1 MRHRTAA
8 AVHPRHLY
16 VHVPF
21 CARRCSYCDFSIA
34 VRRVVP
40 AAAFAASVAAELDLR
55 FPRSAEPWSAET
67 LYFGGG
73 TPSRL
78 GADGVTRLMEVMRA
92 RVTLDPAA
100 EVTLEANPEDVSL
113 DAARA
118 WRAAGITRVSLG
130 AQSFD
135 DRVLAW
141 MHRVHDANATRAA
154 FHALREAGFDDLSL
168 DLIFSVPDSLERDW
182 ARDLNAVLELAP
194 EHLSLYG
201 LTIEPHTPLG
211 RWAERAEV
219 IEAPEERYADEFLRA
234 HNDATA
240 AGFAHYEVSN
250 FGRGTS
256 RGRHNSAYWRGV
268 PYAGLGPSAHEFDG
282 ATRRWNVAPYA
293 EWSRDLGEGRDP
305 MEDNEL
311 LNSSESVTEAVYLG
325 LRTVTGL
332 ELADGEWSTA
342 ASWIAAGWAARHGNR
357 LILTPS
363 GWLRMDGIALT
374 LIGSRL

>member
-1 MRHRTAA
+1 M
-8 AVHPRHLY
+8 HPRHVY

-34 VRRVVP
+34 VRHVVP
-40 AAAFAASVAAELDLR
+40 AATFAAAVARELDLR
-55 FPRSAEPWSAET
+55 FPRGHAPWRAET

-73 TPSRL
+73 TPSHL
-78 GADGVTRLMEVMRA
+78 GADGVARLMDVARA
-92 RVTLDPAA
+92 RVVLEAGA
-100 EVTLEANPEDVSL
+100 EVTLEANPEDVTL

-118 WRAAGITRVSLG
+118 WRTAGITRVSLG

-135 DRVLAW
+135 DRVLTW
-141 MHRVHDANATRAA
+141 MHRSHDAAGTVAA
-154 FHALREAGFDDLSL
+154 FRALREAGFDDLSL
-168 DLIFSVPDSLERDW
+168 DLIFSVPDTLERDW
-182 ARDLNAVLELAP
+182 ARDVNAALALAP

-211 RWAERAEV
+211 RWAERREV
-219 IEAPEERYADEFLRA
+219 IEAPEERYADEFMRA
-234 HNDATA
+234 HREATA
-240 AGFAHYEVSN
+240 AGFTHYEVSN
-250 FGRGTS
+250 FGRGAF

-293 EWSRDLGEGRDP
+293 EWQRDLEEGRDP

-311 LNSSESVTEAVYLG
+311 LNSSESVTEGVYLG
-325 LRTVTGL
+325 LRTDAGL
-332 ELADGEWSTA
+332 ELAAGEWATA
-342 ASWIAAGWAARHGNR
+342 EPWMAAGWAERRGDR
-357 LILTPS
+357 LTLSPQ

>member
-1 MRHRTAA
+1 M
-8 AVHPRHLY
+8 HPRHLY

-34 VRRVVP
+34 VRRTVP
-40 AAAFAASVAAELDLR
+40 AATFAAAVASELDLR
-55 FPRSAEPWSAET
+55 FPPSTIPWRAET

-73 TPSRL
+73 TPSHL
-78 GADGVTRLMEVMRA
+78 GAAGVERLMDVMRA
-92 RVTLDPAA
+92 RVALDEGA
-100 EVTLEANPEDVSL
+100 EVTLEANPEDVTL

-118 WRAAGITRVSLG
+118 WRRAGISRVSLG

-141 MHRVHDANATRAA
+141 MHRNHDAATTTAA
-154 FHALREAGFDDLSL
+154 FHALREAGFGDLSL
-168 DLIFSVPDSLERDW
+168 DLIFSVPEALERDW
-182 ARDLNAVLELAP
+182 SRDLDAALALAP

-201 LTIEPHTPLG
+201 LTIEPHTPLA
-211 RWAERAEV
+211 RWAERREV
-219 IEAPEERYADEFLRA
+219 TEAPEERYADEFMRA
-234 HNDATA
+234 HREASA

-250 FGRGTS
+250 FGRGGF
-256 RGRHNSAYWRGV
+256 RGRHNSAYWRAV

-293 EWSRDLGEGRDP
+293 EWQRELAAGRDP

-311 LNSSESVTEAVYLG
+311 LNSSETVTEGVYLG
-325 LRTVTGL
+325 LRTDAGL
-332 ELADGEWSTA
+332 ELATREWVTA
-342 ASWIAAGWAARHGNR
+342 EPWIAAGWAERRGSR
-357 LILTPS
+357 LILSPQ